1 MSNCSLANKGEACY
15 ISLQLLRANCRLPPP
30 LPNALRYR
38 APGRAKPLHA
48 RLSAATHSPRIP
60 PSRTPSSPQRPPQR
74 NPPLPQR
81 HTPAATAKS
90 APRHPSGT
98 HTASSRLSH
107 ARLPL
112 CSSVAPSPV
121 PAPVSQSRPRP
132 PSCSPRPVPR
142 PTRTPPWMYPGFE
155 ASPSLPLSLP
165 LPLPHRRCPDP
176 RPSPSN
182 PDLRL

>member
-1 MSNCSLANKGEACY
+1 MD
-15 ISLQLLRANCRLPPP
+15 CRLPSPLPP
-30 LPNALRYR
+30 LP
-38 APGRAKPLHA
+38 HA
-48 RLSAATHSPRIP
+48 RPRETSARP
-60 PSRTPSSPQRPPQR
+60 PVRRNAFPVHPAVSHALKPPQR

-81 HTPAATAKS
+81 HTPAAAAKS

-132 PSCSPRPVPR
+132 PPCSPRPVPR